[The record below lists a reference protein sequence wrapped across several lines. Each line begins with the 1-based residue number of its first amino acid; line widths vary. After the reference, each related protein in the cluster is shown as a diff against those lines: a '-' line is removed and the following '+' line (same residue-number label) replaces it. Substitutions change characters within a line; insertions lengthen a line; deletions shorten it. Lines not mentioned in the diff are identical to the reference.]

1 MESLPFW
8 HPSALGWGGRV
19 QMARHEDHAG
29 SGADQ
34 GELSC
39 PCDGAG
45 SLEPSRQRLLLLDPW
60 RPLLEGLHLH
70 ELLLRDS
77 AQPKPGLILGA
88 LGARVVAQVRYFGL

>member
-1 MESLPFW
+1 MRIML
-8 HPSALGWGGRV
+8 
-19 QMARHEDHAG
+19 
-29 SGADQ
+29 
-34 GELSC
+34 
-39 PCDGAG
+39 GAG
-45 SLEPSRQRLLLLDPW
+45 LIKVSYRVLVMVLEPSRQRLLLLDPW